1 MTQDK
6 KYPGWGLFKKGNHI
20 TEAGSPYPVDD
31 AKLDQIVTATKKF
44 PYQNN
49 EIPIVIGHPK
59 SDSPKWGSVL
69 KDNIVRV
76 GNEILGTPNYLV
88 PEFEEWIGKK
98 LYDTVSIA
106 LRGDGSI
113 RHIALLGGVPPA
125 VTGLSP
131 VHFGEADTALQFAE
145 FNELEL
151 SKWWFQGLAGL
162 LRGIKNYL
170 IDKEGQEKA
179 DLILPEYPLTDIM
192 NPPAIF
198 GDLPTNMNSSFSEN
212 NNEDSMT
219 AEQQAEYDRLKNE
232 NETFKA
238 NELKVA
244 AELRQS
250 GYVAFCEG
258 DEMKTRIT
266 PKIKPIVIAM
276 MARVEESGEIC
287 FAEDG
292 VEKKVSAL
300 DEFKNILKML
310 PESVEFGEHATHGAH
325 GENNDGVTAAV
336 KTGNDIADLVN
347 QKK

>member
-1 MTQDK
+1 MTQSK

-20 TEAGSPYPVDD
+20 TEAGNPYPVDD
-31 AKLDQIVTATKKF
+31 AKLDQIVTATKNF

-69 KDNIVRV
+69 KDNIAKI
-76 GNEILGTPNYLV
+76 GNEIFGTPNYLV

-113 RHIALLGGVPPA
+113 RHIALLGGMPPA

-179 DLILPEYPLTDIM
+179 DLILPEYPMTDLM
-192 NPPAIF
+192 NPPVIF
-198 GDLPTNMNSSFSEN
+198 NSGPNMNSNFSEN
-212 NNEDSMT
+212 NNEDIMT
-219 AEQQAEYDRLKNE
+219 PEQKLEYDRLIAE
-232 NETFKA
+232 NQTLKA
-238 NELKVA
+238 NELKLA
-244 AELRQS
+244 NEKRES
-250 GYVAFCEG
+250 GYVAFCES
-258 DEMKTRIT
+258 DDMKTRIT

-276 MARVEESGEIC
+276 MAKVEESGEIC
-287 FAEDG
+287 FAEEG

-300 DEFKNILKML
+300 DEFKNLLMML
-310 PESVEFGEHATHGAH
+310 PKSVEFGEHATHGVH
-325 GENNDGVTAAV
+325 GENESGVTKEV
-336 KTGNDIADLVN
+336 ETGNKIADIVN
-347 QKK
+347 NRK